1 MEKHQAD
8 IDYYGKKSARRKG
21 ILKEYVEFVVE
32 EWNNI
37 IRFFPTRW
45 LSLEL
50 CCKKELKKYK
60 GLKSMFQGRLNDSNK
75 EDTGIDESKK
85 QVAARQ
91 RSTLHIL

>member
-37 IRFFPTRW
+37 IRFFPTR
-45 LSLEL
+45 
-50 CCKKELKKYK
+50 
-60 GLKSMFQGRLNDSNK
+60 
-75 EDTGIDESKK
+75 
-85 QVAARQ
+85 
-91 RSTLHIL
+91 

>member
-32 EWNNI
+32 EWNDI

-60 GLKSMFQGRLNDSNK
+60 GLKSMFQ
-75 EDTGIDESKK
+75 DTGIDESKK
-85 QVAARQ
+85 QVAAR
-91 RSTLHIL
+91 